1 MSVVFNRGM
10 SQVKPN
16 VQQNPSLN
24 MTMEQVT
31 QGLSNAK
38 RRISQRK
45 GELADNLSDQITQE
59 LGQINQM
66 CMQLFG
72 EIQRLTAENE
82 KLKGKEEPK
91 KNGK

>member
-1 MSVVFNRGM
+1 
-10 SQVKPN
+10 
-16 VQQNPSLN
+16 
-24 MTMEQVT
+24 MEQVT
-31 QGLSNAK
+31 QALGNAK

-59 LGQINQM
+59 LGQVNQM

-72 EIQRLTAENE
+72 EIQRLTNENQ

-91 KNGK
+91 KK